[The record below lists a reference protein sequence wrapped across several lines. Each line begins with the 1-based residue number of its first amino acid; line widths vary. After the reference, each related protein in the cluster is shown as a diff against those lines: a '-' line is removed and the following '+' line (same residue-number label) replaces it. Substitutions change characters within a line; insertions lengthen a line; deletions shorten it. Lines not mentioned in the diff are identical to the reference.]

1 MKLTSLLLLAAIMM
15 SIGKGSAQINLTLTV
30 RNERLEKVFDAVEKQ
45 TGYFFFFDE
54 KILETA
60 GLVTINAV
68 NMPLDKF
75 LGEVLKDKSLR
86 LSIRNKTITISST
99 AQSPT
104 DLPEQ
109 SSSTPNNN
117 PSAELRGKVINET
130 GEPMSGATVSINA
143 PKHTVECNSQGDFV
157 LKNIPTGD
165 RDVIVTVSFIGY
177 ETQSQVVRSDGRS
190 TLVFRMQLI
199 NNALDMVQ
207 IVAYGT
213 TSRRFNV
220 GSVATVSSKEI
231 ERQPV

>member
-1 MKLTSLLLLAAIMM
+1 
-15 SIGKGSAQINLTLTV
+15 
-30 RNERLEKVFDAVEKQ
+30 
-45 TGYFFFFDE
+45 
-54 KILETA
+54 
-60 GLVTINAV
+60 
-68 NMPLDKF
+68 
-75 LGEVLKDKSLR
+75 
-86 LSIRNKTITISST
+86 
-99 AQSPT
+99 
-104 DLPEQ
+104 
-109 SSSTPNNN
+109 
-117 PSAELRGKVINET
+117 T

-177 ETQSQVVRSDGRS
+177 ETQSQVVRSDGKS

-231 ERQPV
+231 ERQPVNNPIEALTGRVSGLSVLAVSGAPNSMVLAQVRGQNTVPRYFTQGMLHPDDFNQPLYLIDGVPFAPQNTDIGAYASLLSLSTGYF